1 VLEQGDP
8 RRRRD
13 CSTAAAGIFPPNR
26 NIRSSSHNMVD
37 SICEKG
43 ATTFVAAAAA
53 AEKEDNKIGIEEEE
67 DKKEEDVLVVVEAAS
82 WNDEQN
88 TKLKKENEKLRVEL
102 ERSNTALA
110 AICVV
115 QAEMQSTMD
124 ALSAELE
131 SKNQAYNEL
140 HAHSVEAGAR
150 VDALREIFL
159 LYQASIHEVTGN

>member
-53 AEKEDNKIGIEEEE
+53 EKEGNKIGIEEE

-159 LYQASIHEVTGN
+159 LYQASIHAVTGN